1 MTDPGVFGRGRR
13 TPGARPILW
22 QEHLRHELE
31 GALQRD
37 PVVLV
42 PVGAVEQ
49 HGPHCPLDVDIASA
63 HAIAVEAAEQV
74 AEFPVIVAPPIW
86 AGLSHYKK
94 GHIGTISLGFDTFV
108 AVVSDVCRSIH
119 SNGFRRIVLV
129 NGHGGNRDID
139 RAIAL
144 KLFEEDIAIVPVT
157 YWDLVADVLA
167 AGPIVDEGLIGHAGG
182 WETSL
187 QLHLR
192 PELVDMARAEA
203 GTPRPT
209 LPDDLRA
216 ATYLPERRRERANGI
231 HGDATQAT
239 AIDGERLFTA
249 SAAALARLVR
259 EVQALPIPGYREFG
273 SHCP

>member
-1 MTDPGVFGRGRR
+1 MTDPGIFGRGRR
-13 TPGARPILW
+13 APGGRPILW

-31 GALQRD
+31 AAFASD

-42 PVGAVEQ
+42 PTGAVEQ
-49 HGPHCPLDVDIASA
+49 HGPHCPLDVDIADA
-63 HAIAVEAAEQV
+63 HAISVAAAAQV
-74 AEFPVIVAPPIW
+74 DDFPVLVAPPVW
-86 AGLSHYKK
+86 AGLSHYKMW
-94 GHIGTISLGFDTFV
+94 HPGTITLSFDTYV
-108 AVVSDVCRSIH
+108 AFVSDICRSIH
-119 SNGFRRIVLV
+119 ANGVRRILLV
-129 NGHGGNRDID
+129 NGHGGNRDIN

-157 YWDLVADVLA
+157 YWDLVTDLLA

-192 PELVDMARAEA
+192 PELVDMARAEV
-203 GTPRPT
+203 GEPRPT
-209 LPDDLRA
+209 LPPDLRA

-239 AIDGERLFTA
+239 AADGARLFDA
-249 SAAALARLVR
+249 SAAALARLIR
-259 EVQALPIPGYREFG
+259 EVRALPVPRYREFG
-273 SHCP
+273 TFCP